1 MTSTDILK
9 ANLLDIVFENRN
21 KQYGAYI
28 LRKNYSS
35 RLTVALLT
43 TLTISFLAFF
53 IFRNS
58 GAIKAI
64 QDKIHGGVIIQT
76 VHIPKDLPKPT
87 PPPRP
92 NKPTPVAQKQFKNPI
107 IKKDPLVNNQMPDL
121 NDFNK
126 NLVSD
131 HTQDGI
137 VPTSSSVATSNSPQT
152 TQEKTI
158 EEKPFEPIERAPEFP
173 GGMKAWVNFL
183 SKNLETPSELEGG
196 EKKTVMIRFKVA
208 TDGSVT
214 GFEVVQSAGS
224 MYDNEVIRVLKKMP
238 KWKPAIQNGH
248 IVATSFTQPVTFVG
262 VEQ

>member
-21 KQYGAYI
+21 KQYGAYV
-28 LRKNYSS
+28 LRKYYPT
-35 RLTVALLT
+35 RLTIALLS

-58 GAIKAI
+58 GTIAAIRAKI
-64 QDKIHGGVIIQT
+64 YDSVILNTYKIPQD
-76 VHIPKDLPKPT
+76 PPKPT

-92 NKPTPVAQKQFKNPI
+92 RAPHVAQTQLGNLT
-107 IKKDPLVNNQMPDL
+107 IKKDPEVHIKMPDL
-121 NDFNK
+121 NAFETSV
-126 NLVSD
+126 VSN
-131 HTQDGI
+131 HTETGI
-137 VPTSSSVATSNSPQT
+137 VPLTSTSPNTLTSEATKPST
-152 TQEKTI
+152 T
-158 EEKPFEPIERAPEFP
+158 EEKPFEPVERAPEFP
-173 GGMKAWVNFL
+173 GGMKAWINFL
-183 SKNLETPSELEGG
+183 SNHLETPSQLEGG
-196 EKKTVMIRFKVA
+196 EKKTVLIRFRVA

-214 GFEVVQSAGS
+214 NFEVIQSAGTL
-224 MYDNEVIRVLKKMP
+224 YDNEVIRVLKIMP

>member
-35 RLTVALLT
+35 RLTIALLT
-43 TLTISFLAFF
+43 TLTISALAFLLF
-53 IFRNS
+53 QNN
-58 GAIKAI
+58 GVIKAI
-64 QDKIHGGVIIQT
+64 RGKLNDGVILTT
-76 VHIPKDLPKPT
+76 VSIPKPPPTPT

-92 NKPTPVAQKQFKNPI
+92 NKPTPVAQKQFVNPI

-126 NLVSD
+126 NLVSN
-131 HTQDGI
+131 HTEAGI
-137 VPTSSSVATSNSPQT
+137 VPITSTSPATST
-152 TQEKTI
+152 TEIDKPATA

-183 SKNLETPSELEGG
+183 SKNLETPSQLEAG
-196 EKKTVMIRFKVA
+196 EKKTVMIRFKVS

-214 GFEVVQSAGS
+214 GFEVVLTAGS
-224 MYDNEVIRVLKKMP
+224 IYDNEVIRVLKKMP

>member
-9 ANLLDIVFENRN
+9 ANLLDILFENRN
-21 KQYGAYI
+21 KQYGAYV

-58 GAIKAI
+58 STIAAIRAKI
-64 QDKIHGGVIIQT
+64 YDSVILNNYKIPQD
-76 VHIPKDLPKPT
+76 PPKPT
-87 PPPRP
+87 PPPPRQKIP
-92 NKPTPVAQKQFKNPI
+92 HVAQTHLANLT
-107 IKKDPLVNNQMPDL
+107 IKKDPEVHMKMPDL
-121 NDFNK
+121 NAFETSI
-126 NLVSD
+126 VSN
-131 HTQDGI
+131 HTEAGI
-137 VPTSSSVATSNSPQT
+137 VPLISTSSTST
-152 TQEKTI
+152 TPEVSKTSTN

-248 IVATSFTQPVTFVG
+248 IVATSFTQPVTFVSI
-262 VEQ
+262 EQ